1 VNLGMTMTTALIF
14 ILLALLVVYFISREK
29 KIELSVR

>member
-1 VNLGMTMTTALIF
+1 MAMTTALIF

-29 KIELSVR
+29 KTEFSVR